1 MASKRLDIVV
11 LLREVRDP
19 RPPARLAGGGAAVR
33 DTGLRRIV
41 NPDDLSALEVA
52 AGLADARDAAVTA
65 VALGSDRLD
74 DALRLA
80 LSMGA
85 ARAVRVWD
93 DAMEDGDAVAEARV
107 LRRVLEILRPALFLA
122 GTRLLDRGDDP
133 SPALAAASAGL
144 PLASAALS
152 LRLDPDRDRAEVVR
166 RSEKGAR
173 QRVALHLPCAVLVDA
188 AAAEPR
194 YPDLPA
200 VLRSI
205 EAPVERWGIEE
216 LGLPARA
223 LGFDGAAL
231 RAAGV
236 GVPRCDPL
244 RVEAPDASL
253 PAHERVRQLF
263 SGGIRPRGGR
273 MHFGTADEAASRI
286 LEILGEE
293 GLVPRSAR

>member
-1 MASKRLDIVV
+1 MASERLDVVV

-33 DTGLRRIV
+33 DTGVRRLV
-41 NPDDLSALEVA
+41 NPDDLAALEIA
-52 AGLADARDAAVTA
+52 AGLADAREAAVTA
-65 VALGSDRLD
+65 IAVGGERLD

-85 ARAVRVWD
+85 TRAVRVWD

-122 GTRLLDRGDDP
+122 GDRLLDRGDDP
-133 SPALAAASAGL
+133 APALAAGGARL
-144 PLASAALS
+144 PLAALS
-152 LRLDPDRDRAEVVR
+152 LRLEPGRAEVVR
-166 RSEKGAR
+166 RSEKGSR
-173 QRVALHLPCAVLVDA
+173 QRVVLRLPCAVLLDA

-200 VLRSI
+200 VLRSL
-205 EAPVERWGIEE
+205 EATVERWGIED

-223 LGFDGAAL
+223 LGFDGAVL
-231 RAAGV
+231 QPAGL

-244 RVEAPDASL
+244 RVQAPDASL

-273 MHFGTADEAASRI
+273 MHFGDADEATRRI
-286 LEILGEE
+286 LEILAEE
-293 GLVPRSAR
+293 GLVPGSAR

>member
-1 MASKRLDIVV
+1 MASERLEIVV

-19 RPPARLAGGGAAVR
+19 RPPARLAGCGAAVR

-52 AGLADARDAAVTA
+52 ATLADARDAAVTA
-65 VALGSDRLD
+65 VAVGDERLD

-85 ARAVRVWD
+85 TRAVRVWD
-93 DAMEDGDAVAEARV
+93 HAMEDGDAVAEARV
-107 LRRVLEILRPALFLA
+107 LRRVLEITRPALFLT

-133 SPALAAASAGL
+133 APALACASAGL
-144 PLASAALS
+144 PAASAALS
-152 LRLDPDRDRAEVVR
+152 LRLEPNRAEVVR
-166 RSEKGAR
+166 KSEKGSR
-173 QRVALHLPCAVLVDA
+173 QRVALPLPCAVLFDA

-200 VLRSI
+200 VLRSL
-205 EAPVERWGIEE
+205 EATVAQWGIEE

-223 LGFDGAAL
+223 LGFDGALL
-231 RAAGV
+231 RSAGL
-236 GVPRCDPL
+236 GSPRCDPL
-244 RVEAPDASL
+244 RVQAPDAGL

-273 MHFGTADEAASRI
+273 MHFGSSDEAASRI
-286 LEILGEE
+286 LEIFAEE
-293 GLVPRSAR
+293 GLVPGSTA